1 MKMLKQFYL
10 RFGIM
15 AMALIVA
22 AACSDD
28 DPIVPDPK
36 PDGPPDGENPEETGQ
51 YLVAAVFDN
60 ATYFLTT
67 DDLEDRDAV
76 ISASGNVGL
85 EYNNTFSHYVNNGTI
100 GLLCLKYGQGGTHV
114 GAGFTIGDDGR
125 AVQEG
130 TDFEIPSG
138 FTTAGSFGPY
148 VVTARSGQTLEDES
162 TGAVLNFID
171 MENNNR
177 LVSRSLSSKAFPGMG
192 GRDVNLVGITDAG
205 DGEFFTGLHVVGAS
219 TDSVYVAKLDE
230 SLNIKK
236 IYSDDRIS
244 ISGGSYRS
252 ARYAQIGTAANG
264 DVYVFSGS
272 SGSLSGESTRPA
284 GALLIKKGEDHF
296 DPSYYF
302 DIQNAADGYRF
313 RRVYHMAEDYF
324 LLEFYNETDAFALM
338 NEATL
343 YGIVRMTT
351 KELKWISGFPDKSEI
366 PDRGTGWP
374 FSHAGKMY
382 IGVESATDQ
391 PAVYS
396 IDPSTATAKKGIS
409 VKDATSIPGI
419 AFIKK

>member
-1 MKMLKQFYL
+1 MFKKSYL
-10 RFGIM
+10 PTMTFGI
-15 AMALIVA
+15 ALLA
-22 AACSDD
+22 AVACSDD
-28 DPIVPDPK
+28 PVTPDPNPED
-36 PDGPPDGENPEETGQ
+36 PDDENPEEKGQ

-67 DDLEDRDAV
+67 DDLEDSDAV

-100 GLLCLKYGQGGTHV
+100 GLLGPKYGQGGTHV

-148 VVTARSGQTLEDES
+148 VITARSGQTLEDES

-177 LVSRSLSSKAFPGMG
+177 LVSRSLSSEAFSGMG
-192 GRDVNLVGITDAG
+192 GRDINLVGITDAG

-219 TDSVYVAKLDE
+219 QDSVYVAKLDQN
-230 SLNIKK
+230 LNIKK
-236 IYSDDRIS
+236 IYRDDRIS

-272 SGSLSGESTRPA
+272 AGSLSGESTRSA

-302 DIQNAADGYRF
+302 DIQSAADGYRF

-324 LLEFYNETDAFALM
+324 LLEFYNETDAFAAM
-338 NEATL
+338 DEATL

-374 FSHAGKMY
+374 FSHDEKMY
-382 IGVESATDQ
+382 IGVESATGQ

-396 IDPSTATAKKGIS
+396 IDPVTATAKKGIS